1 MGTIVW
7 QAYHFKYI
15 VLKTYFMTGGLN
27 KFGKK
32 IVTISPDLS
41 DLIIFT
47 VWFGYNQNI
56 KSEQYTPMLEVFVVV
71 HVVSKHLYGCYLSG
85 ACVHC
90 IFDIALYCNIKHC
103 CGSHYIRDSLGS

>member
-1 MGTIVW
+1 MGTIFW

-32 IVTISPDLS
+32 IVTILPDLS

-47 VWFGYNQNI
+47 VWFGHHSQTNQN
-56 KSEQYTPMLEVFVVV
+56 YMRR
-71 HVVSKHLYGCYLSG
+71 
-85 ACVHC
+85 
-90 IFDIALYCNIKHC
+90 ALVTTKI
-103 CGSHYIRDSLGS
+103 